1 LKRWAIEV
9 FLEVSYYPKKEPAM
23 THQDECPAINDL
35 TALLIEH
42 GPDAFST
49 ALATFLNHAMHIER
63 EHVLKAESHQRTD
76 ARQGYANGF
85 KPKSLKTRVGQIELR
100 IPQTRNYRDENG
112 RPFYPRAL
120 ERGVRSERAL
130 TLAVAEMYVQGVSTR
145 KVTAIVQ
152 ELCGLDIT
160 STQVSRA
167 AAELDEQLE
176 AWRNRPIGEITYLI
190 LDARYEK
197 VRHDGAIVPCAL
209 LTAIG
214 IGPDGKRSILGCSV
228 QLSEAET
235 HWRKFLERLVA
246 RGMHGVKLVVSDDHA
261 GLKAARQAVLAGV
274 PWQRCQFH
282 LMQNAMAHVPKVA
295 MRAEVAGDLRRV
307 FDADEPSEAQ
317 RRLQDVVT
325 RYQKT
330 APQLAAW
337 LEENVPEAL
346 TVLRVPAAH
355 RRRLRTTN
363 GLERLNKEIKRRTRV
378 ATLFPNE
385 ASLLRLASAVLSEI
399 SDDWETERA
408 YLTME
413 AR

>member
-1 LKRWAIEV
+1 
-9 FLEVSYYPKKEPAM
+9 M
-23 THQDECPAINDL
+23 THQDESSAIRDL
-35 TALLIEH
+35 VDLAMEH
-42 GPDAFST
+42 GPDAMAAAF
-49 ALATFLNHAMHIER
+49 ATLMNHAMQIER
-63 EHVLKAESHQRTD
+63 EQVLKAESHQRTAD
-76 ARQGYANGF
+76 RQGYANGF
-85 KPKSLKTRVGQIELR
+85 KPKTLNTRVGQIDLR
-100 IPQTRNYRDENG
+100 IPQTRGYRDSSG
-112 RPFYPRAL
+112 RPFYPKAL
-120 ERGVRSERAL
+120 DRGVRSERAMI
-130 TLAVAEMYVQGVSTR
+130 LAMAEMYVQGVSTR
-145 KVTAIVQ
+145 KVTAIVE
-152 ELCGLDIT
+152 ELCGLEVT

-167 AAELDEQLE
+167 AAELDEQLD

-197 VRHDGAIVPCAL
+197 VRHDGAIRSCAL

-214 IGPDGKRSILGCSV
+214 IGTDGKRSVLGCSV
-228 QLSEAET
+228 QLSEAEP
-235 HWRKFLERLVA
+235 HWRKFLESLQK

-261 GLKAARQAVLAGV
+261 GLRAARQAVMAGV

-282 LMQNAMAHVPKVA
+282 TIRNAMAHVPKVA
-295 MRAEVAGDLRRV
+295 MRAEVARDLRRV
-307 FDADEPSEAQ
+307 FDADEPAEAE
-317 RRLQDVVT
+317 RRLKDVIA

-330 APQLAAW
+330 APQLATW
-337 LEENVPEAL
+337 LEQAAPEAL
-346 TVLRVPAAH
+346 TVLQIPAAH

-408 YLTME
+408 YLNME

>member
-1 LKRWAIEV
+1 
-9 FLEVSYYPKKEPAM
+9 M
-23 THQDECPAINDL
+23 THQDECPAIDDL

-42 GPDAFST
+42 GPAAMAS
-49 ALATFLNHAMHIER
+49 ALATLMNHAMQIER
-63 EHVLKAESHQRTD
+63 EQVLQAESHQRTGD
-76 ARQGYANGF
+76 RQGYANGF
-85 KPKSLKTRVGQIELR
+85 KPKTLKTRVGEIDLR
-100 IPQTRNYRDENG
+100 IPQTRGYRDESG
-112 RPFYPRAL
+112 RPFYPKSL
-120 ERGVRSERAL
+120 ERGVRSERAMI
-130 TLAVAEMYVQGVSTR
+130 LAMAEMYVQGVSSR
-145 KVTAIVQ
+145 KVTAVVQ
-152 ELCGLDIT
+152 ELCGLEVT

-167 AAELDEQLE
+167 AAQLDEQLG
-176 AWRNRPIGEITYLI
+176 AWRNRPIGEVTYLV

-197 VRHDGAIVPCAL
+197 VRHDGAIVSCAL

-214 IGPDGKRSILGCSV
+214 VGPDGKRSILGCSV

-235 HWRKFLERLVA
+235 HWRKFLQSLQD

-261 GLKAARQAVLAGV
+261 GLKAARQAVMPGV

-282 LMQNAMAHVPKVA
+282 AIQNAMAHVPKVA
-295 MRAEVAGDLRRV
+295 MRTDVARDLRRI
-307 FDADEPSEAQ
+307 FDADETADAE
-317 RRLQDVVT
+317 RRLRDTVT

-346 TVLRVPAAH
+346 TVLRIPAAH

-408 YLTME
+408 YLNME

>member
-1 LKRWAIEV
+1 
-9 FLEVSYYPKKEPAM
+9 M
-23 THQDECPAINDL
+23 
-35 TALLIEH
+35 LIEH
-42 GPDAFST
+42 GPAAMAS
-49 ALATFLNHAMHIER
+49 ALATLMNHAMQIER
-63 EHVLKAESHQRTD
+63 EQVLKAESHQRTGD
-76 ARQGYANGF
+76 RQGYANGF
-85 KPKSLKTRVGQIELR
+85 KPKTLKTRVGQVALR
-100 IPQTRNYRDENG
+100 IPQTRGYRDDNG
-112 RPFYPRAL
+112 RPFYPQSL
-120 ERGVRSERAL
+120 ERGVRSERAM

-167 AAELDEQLE
+167 AAELDEQLA
-176 AWRNRPIGEITYLI
+176 AWRNRPIGEITYLV

-197 VRHDGAIVPCAL
+197 VRHGGAIVPCAL

-228 QLSEAET
+228 QLSEAEP
-235 HWRKFLERLVA
+235 HWRSFLQSLVD
-246 RGMHGVKLVVSDDHA
+246 RGMRGVKLVVSDDHS
-261 GLKAARQAVLAGV
+261 GLKAARQAVLSGV

-282 LMQNAMAHVPKVA
+282 LMRNAMAHAPKVA
-295 MRAEVAGDLRRV
+295 MRPEIAGDIRRV
-307 FDADEPSEAQ
+307 FDADEPAEAE
-317 RRLQDVVT
+317 RRLREVVT
-325 RYQKT
+325 RYKKT

-346 TVLRVPAAH
+346 TVLSIPASH

-408 YLTME
+408 YLSMK

>member
-1 LKRWAIEV
+1 
-9 FLEVSYYPKKEPAM
+9 M
-23 THQDECPAINDL
+23 THQDECPAIDDL

-42 GPDAFST
+42 GPAAMAT
-49 ALATFLNHAMHIER
+49 ALATLMNHAMQIER
-63 EHVLKAESHQRTD
+63 EQVLQAESHQRTAD
-76 ARQGYANGF
+76 RQGYANGF
-85 KPKSLKTRVGQIELR
+85 KPKTLKTRVGEIDLR

-112 RPFYPRAL
+112 RPFYPKSL
-120 ERGVRSERAL
+120 ERGVRSERAMI
-130 TLAVAEMYVQGVSTR
+130 LAMAEMYVQGVSTR
-145 KVTAIVQ
+145 KVTAVVQ
-152 ELCGLDIT
+152 ELCGLEVT

-167 AAELDEQLE
+167 AAQLDEQLG
-176 AWRNRPIGEITYLI
+176 AWRNRSIGQITYLV

-197 VRHDGAIVPCAL
+197 VRHDGAIVSCAL

-214 IGPDGKRSILGCSV
+214 VGPDGKRSILGCSV

-235 HWRKFLERLVA
+235 HWRKFLQSLFD

-261 GLKAARQAVLAGV
+261 GLKAARQAVMPGV

-282 LMQNAMAHVPKVA
+282 AIQNAMAHVPKVA
-295 MRAEVAGDLRRV
+295 MRTEVARDLRRI
-307 FDADEPSEAQ
+307 FDADETAEAE
-317 RRLQDVVT
+317 RRLRDAVA
-325 RYQKT
+325 RYHKT
-330 APQLAAW
+330 APQLAEW

-346 TVLRVPAAH
+346 TVLRIPAAH

-399 SDDWETERA
+399 SDDWETERS
-408 YLTME
+408 YLNME

>member
-1 LKRWAIEV
+1 
-9 FLEVSYYPKKEPAM
+9 M
-23 THQDECPAINDL
+23 THQDECPAIDDL

-42 GPDAFST
+42 GPAAMAT
-49 ALATFLNHAMHIER
+49 ALATLMNHAMQIER
-63 EHVLKAESHQRTD
+63 EQVLQAESHQRTAD
-76 ARQGYANGF
+76 RQGYANGF
-85 KPKSLKTRVGQIELR
+85 KPKTLKTRVGEIDLR

-112 RPFYPRAL
+112 RPFYPKSL
-120 ERGVRSERAL
+120 ERGVRSERAMI
-130 TLAVAEMYVQGVSTR
+130 LAMAEMYVQGVSTR
-145 KVTAIVQ
+145 KVTAVVQ
-152 ELCGLDIT
+152 ELCGLEVT

-167 AAELDEQLE
+167 AAQLDEQLG
-176 AWRNRPIGEITYLI
+176 AWRNRSIGQITYLV

-197 VRHDGAIVPCAL
+197 VRHDGAIVSCAL

-214 IGPDGKRSILGCSV
+214 VGPDGKRSILGCSV

-235 HWRKFLERLVA
+235 HWRKFLQSLLD

-261 GLKAARQAVLAGV
+261 GLKAARQDVMPGV

-282 LMQNAMAHVPKVA
+282 AIQNAMAHVPKVA
-295 MRAEVAGDLRRV
+295 MRTEVARDLRRI
-307 FDADEPSEAQ
+307 FDADETAEAE
-317 RRLQDVVT
+317 RRLRDAVA
-325 RYQKT
+325 RYHKT

-346 TVLRVPAAH
+346 TVLRIPAAH

-399 SDDWETERA
+399 SDDWETERS
-408 YLTME
+408 YLNME

>member
-1 LKRWAIEV
+1 
-9 FLEVSYYPKKEPAM
+9 M
-23 THQDECPAINDL
+23 THQDECPAIDDL

-42 GPDAFST
+42 GPAAMAT
-49 ALATFLNHAMHIER
+49 ALATLMNHAMQIER
-63 EHVLKAESHQRTD
+63 EQVLQAESHQRTAD
-76 ARQGYANGF
+76 RQGYANGF
-85 KPKSLKTRVGQIELR
+85 KPKTLKTRVGEIDLR

-112 RPFYPRAL
+112 RPFYPKSL
-120 ERGVRSERAL
+120 ERGVRSERAMI
-130 TLAVAEMYVQGVSTR
+130 LAMAEMYVQGVSTR
-145 KVTAIVQ
+145 KVTAVVQ
-152 ELCGLDIT
+152 ELCGLEVT

-167 AAELDEQLE
+167 AAQLDEQLG
-176 AWRNRPIGEITYLI
+176 AWRNRSIGQITYLV

-197 VRHDGAIVPCAL
+197 VRHDGAIVSCAL

-214 IGPDGKRSILGCSV
+214 VGPDGKRSILGCSV

-235 HWRKFLERLVA
+235 HWRKFLQSLLD

-261 GLKAARQAVLAGV
+261 GLKAARQAVMPGV

-282 LMQNAMAHVPKVA
+282 AIQNAMAHVPKVA
-295 MRAEVAGDLRRV
+295 MRTEVARDLRRI
-307 FDADEPSEAQ
+307 FDADETAEAE
-317 RRLQDVVT
+317 RRLRDAVA
-325 RYQKT
+325 RYHKT

-346 TVLRVPAAH
+346 TVLRIPAAH

-408 YLTME
+408 YLNME

>member
-1 LKRWAIEV
+1 
-9 FLEVSYYPKKEPAM
+9 M
-23 THQDECPAINDL
+23 THQDECPAIDDL

-42 GPDAFST
+42 GPAAMAT
-49 ALATFLNHAMHIER
+49 ALATLMNHAMQIER
-63 EHVLKAESHQRTD
+63 EQVLQAESHQRTAD
-76 ARQGYANGF
+76 RQGYANGF
-85 KPKSLKTRVGQIELR
+85 KPKTLKTRVGEIDLR

-112 RPFYPRAL
+112 RPFYPKSL
-120 ERGVRSERAL
+120 ERGVRSERAMI
-130 TLAVAEMYVQGVSTR
+130 LAMAEMYVQGVSTR
-145 KVTAIVQ
+145 KVTAVVQ
-152 ELCGLDIT
+152 ELCGLEVT

-167 AAELDEQLE
+167 AAQLDEQLG
-176 AWRNRPIGEITYLI
+176 AWRNRSIGQITYLV

-197 VRHDGAIVPCAL
+197 VRHDGAIVSCAL

-214 IGPDGKRSILGCSV
+214 VGPDGKRSILGCSV

-235 HWRKFLERLVA
+235 HWRKFLQSLLD

-261 GLKAARQAVLAGV
+261 GLKAARQAVMPGV

-282 LMQNAMAHVPKVA
+282 AIQNAMAHVPKVA
-295 MRAEVAGDLRRV
+295 MRTEVARDLRRI
-307 FDADEPSEAQ
+307 FDADETAEAE
-317 RRLQDVVT
+317 RRLRDAVA
-325 RYQKT
+325 RYHKT

-346 TVLRVPAAH
+346 TVLRIPAAH

-399 SDDWETERA
+399 SDDWETERS
-408 YLTME
+408 YLNME